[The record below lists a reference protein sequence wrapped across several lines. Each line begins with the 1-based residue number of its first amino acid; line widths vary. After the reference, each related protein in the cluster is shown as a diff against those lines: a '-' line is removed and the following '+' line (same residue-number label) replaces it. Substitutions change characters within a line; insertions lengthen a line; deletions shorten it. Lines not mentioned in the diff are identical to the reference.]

1 MSLLPGIQVKSCRL
15 LRRFCDGWATNYV
28 TCART
33 RVIAVFLFS
42 ARRTHACNRHVGP
55 STLDDDKDVAAS
67 NAAEYTRRLS
77 RTGGITRLRAILAQ
91 EETMNHSR
99 GRE

>member
-33 RVIAVFLFS
+33 RVIVVFLFS
-42 ARRTHACNRHVGP
+42 HAYNRHVGP
-55 STLDDDKDVAAS
+55 LTLDDDKDVAAS